1 MTKRVGRI
9 IAVILLILTVLLIG
23 YSCYTG
29 SRLANSPDDLK
40 VYERYV
46 FRSKGGTMVAFT
58 DENVWYGSG
67 EEPVVLLEITEYK
80 EGVITMKREEESY
93 EFMAIDETT
102 IYDCQSGELLIRR
115 GDG

>member
-1 MTKRVGRI
+1 MTKRVRRI
-9 IAVILLILTVLLIG
+9 LAVILLTVTVLLVG

-46 FRSKGGTMVAFT
+46 FRSNGGTMVAFT

-67 EEPVVLLEITEYK
+67 GEAVILLEIIEYK
-80 EGVITMKREEESY
+80 EGIITMKREEQNY
-93 EFMAIDETT
+93 EFIAIDESTL
-102 IYDCQSGELLIRR
+102 YDMQTKELLIRR

>member
-1 MTKRVGRI
+1 MAKRVRRI
-9 IAVILLILTVLLIG
+9 LAVILLTVTALLVG

-40 VYERYV
+40 GYERYV

-67 EEPVVLLEITEYK
+67 GEAVILLEIIEYK
-80 EGVITMKREEESY
+80 EGIITMKREEQNY
-93 EFMAIDETT
+93 EFIAIDESAL
-102 IYDCQSGELLIRR
+102 YDMQTKELLIRR

>member
-1 MTKRVGRI
+1 MTKRVRRI
-9 IAVILLILTVLLIG
+9 LAVILLTVTVLLVG

-58 DENVWYGSG
+58 EENVWYGSG

-80 EGVITMKREEESY
+80 EGIITMKREEQNY